1 MPSTVLGER
10 ISTVDPD
17 RVLSARELE
26 VLALVAR
33 GFLTGD
39 IAAELFLSPNTV
51 RVHMRNILGK
61 LRANTRAHAVAIA
74 ISTGLIRV
82 DERAIPRHLDRAGRT
97 AAATPAVRHAT
108 GR

>member
-1 MPSTVLGER
+1 MLGER
-10 ISTVDPD
+10 IRGNDQD
-17 RVLSARELE
+17 HVLSARELE

-33 GFLTGD
+33 GLVTGD

-51 RVHMRNILGK
+51 RVHVRNILGK

-82 DERAIPRHLDRAGRT
+82 DERAIWRHPGGAR
-97 AAATPAVRHAT
+97 P
-108 GR
+108 

>member
-1 MPSTVLGER
+1 MPSTMLGER
-10 ISTVDPD
+10 TTVGDQD

-33 GFLTGD
+33 GLVTGD

-51 RVHMRNILGK
+51 RVHVRNILGK

-74 ISTGLIRV
+74 FSTGLIGV
-82 DERAIPRHLDRAGRT
+82 DERVIMRHPGGVHGRDAIRAR
-97 AAATPAVRHAT
+97 RS
-108 GR
+108 